1 MPRKTKKIA
10 VRDEF
15 LILTNGK
22 RTEKNYFEAV
32 RSNYKSI
39 FKISV
44 KFMNDDPVALVDHAI
59 GMKNAR
65 NRVWC
70 VFDKDEFPTDSVE
83 PAIKT
88 AKDNGIGIAFSN
100 MAFEV
105 WLIDHFEKCYTEKT
119 AEKLI
124 TDFDRILRAKGYTK
138 GNGYMWFAN
147 SGAWMDT
154 YNIFQASDASLLFM
168 LNEIQMVF
176 EVHRTTEE
184 TTKFKPIINA
194 LRNGQKRIID
204 LMKRK
209 LSLMQIPGIKI

>member
-1 MPRKTKKIA
+1 MPRKTKQLA

-44 KFMNDDPVALVDHAI
+44 KLMNDDPVALVDHAI
-59 GMKNAR
+59 GMKNVQ

-70 VFDKDEFPTDSVE
+70 VFDKDEFLTDSIE
-83 PAIKT
+83 QAIRT
-88 AKDNGIGIAFSN
+88 AKENGIGIAFSN

-105 WLIDHFEKCYTEKT
+105 WLIDHFEKCCVEKN

-124 TDFDRILRAKGYTK
+124 IDFDRILKANGYAKGYAKEDKQMITDVLMPHLDDAVHNADVVMQNRVLK
-138 GNGYMWFAN
+138 YKESHRDDNYAFCDWN
-147 SGAWMDT
+147 SFT
-154 YNIFQASDASLLFM
+154 NVHKLIDAL
-168 LNEIQMVF
+168 
-176 EVHRTTEE
+176 
-184 TTKFKPIINA
+184 
-194 LRNGQKRIID
+194 
-204 LMKRK
+204 K
-209 LSLMQIPGIKI
+209 LEKKS